1 MDPMRRS
8 LIPGGTVG
16 RLPFLAAVAVLAAV
30 PACSSAEPR
39 EETPEATVRAEESTE
54 PEGARIA
61 TALTDEIE
69 VRSEPGGGEVVH
81 TLASPNDFGADR
93 AFLVQEDRGAWLEV
107 LLPVRPNGSTGWI
120 EADDVAITVTAYR
133 VVVDMA
139 EFSFTVTE
147 GEEEV
152 LSGPIGIGTGDNPTP
167 PGEYYVTELL
177 RPSDPDGEYGAFAF
191 GLSGHSDTLESF
203 AGGPGQLGLHGTDDE
218 SGLGGEVSHGC
229 VRVSNDDVTWMAER
243 LPIGTPVEIND

>member
-8 LIPGGTVG
+8 LTPGGTVG
-16 RLPFLAAVAVLAAV
+16 RLPVLAAVAVLAVV
-30 PACSSAEPR
+30 PACSSSEPP
-39 EETPEATVRAEESTE
+39 EETSEASVRTEERTE
-54 PEGARIA
+54 PEGSRIA

-69 VRSEPGGGEVVH
+69 VRSEPDGGEVVH

-93 AFLVQEDRGAWLEV
+93 AFLVQEARGDWLEV
-107 LLPVRPNGSTGWI
+107 LLPVRSNGSTGWI
-120 EADDVAITVTAYR
+120 EADDVEITVTAYR
-133 VVVDMA
+133 VVVDMS

-152 LSGPIGIGTGDNPTP
+152 LTGQIGIGTGDTPTP
-167 PGEYYVTELL
+167 PGEYYFTELL
-177 RPSDPDGEYGAFAF
+177 KPSDPGGEYGAFAF

-229 VRVSNDDVTWMAER
+229 IRVSNDDVTWMAER
-243 LPIGTPVEIND
+243 LPIGTPVEINE